1 MNVLITG
8 GSGLLGK
15 SLFDTRPQAMSLQG
29 VHLQKYRLPKNMGNH
44 CSLDIRSKKCVD
56 RLFTKHKFEVVIH
69 AAGIASVDY
78 VKKNYA
84 ESLESNIVGTLNISS
99 ACRKSGAYLIYI
111 SSNAV
116 FDGLSAPYAES
127 SRPNPVNE
135 YGEIK
140 LECERLIEKTL
151 SNACI
156 IRPILMYGWNHPAGR
171 SNPVTWVLEKLRTG
185 QKINVVDD
193 VWENPLYNRSC
204 GEAIWR
210 AVEMRPSGKVHL
222 AGADVLNRF
231 ELAKITADVF
241 GLDGGLISAVKS
253 TSFPSL
259 AQRPPNTTF
268 STNKMQELLGVKPER
283 IRAGLEDMKRREEKK

>member
-1 MNVLITG
+1 M
-8 GSGLLGK
+8 LGK
-15 SLFDTRPQAMSLQG
+15 SLFETRPQAMSLQG

-44 CSLDIRSKKCVD
+44 RSLDIRSKKCVD
-56 RLFTKHKFEVVIH
+56 RLFAKHKFEVVIH

-78 VKKNYA
+78 VKNHYA

-116 FDGLSAPYAES
+116 FDGLSAPYAET

-151 SNACI
+151 PNACI
-156 IRPILMYGWNHPAGR
+156 IRPILMYGWNHPASR

-193 VWENPLYNRSC
+193 VWENPLYNRTC

-210 AVEMRPSGKVHL
+210 TIEMRPSGKVHL

-231 ELAKITADVF
+231 ELAKMTAEVF

-253 TSFPSL
+253 TSFPNL

>member
-15 SLFDTRPQAMSLQG
+15 GLFETRPQGMSLQS
-29 VHLQKYRLPKNMGNH
+29 VHLQKYRLPRKMGNH
-44 CSLDIRSKKCVD
+44 HSLDIRSKKCVD
-56 RLFTKHKFEVVIH
+56 RLFAKHKFQVVIH

-78 VKKNYA
+78 VKNNYA

-116 FDGLSAPYAES
+116 FDGLSAPYAET

-140 LECERLIEKTL
+140 LECERLIEKTHP
-151 SNACI
+151 NACI
-156 IRPILMYGWNHPAGR
+156 IRPILMYGWNHPASR

-193 VWENPLYNRSC
+193 VWENPLYNRAC

-210 AVEMRPSGKVHL
+210 AIEMRPSGKVHL

-231 ELAKITADVF
+231 ELAKMTAEVF
-241 GLDGGLISAVKS
+241 GLDSGLISSVKS
-253 TSFPSL
+253 TSFPNL

-268 STNKMQELLGVKPER
+268 STHKMQELLGVKPKR
-283 IRAGLEDMKRREEKK
+283 IREGLEDMKRCEEKK